1 MYDMKKIKY
10 LVLLFTVTFLLTGC
24 IKFNANMDIKKDK
37 SMDFSII
44 YALDTSVFGE
54 EKALKDSDKKDLEK
68 QGFKVEEYANG
79 TMKGF
84 SLSKKIKNID
94 YVSSTADTK
103 YSLSGILDNKKTDAS
118 LFKVKKGNYI

>member
-54 EKALKDSDKKDLEK
+54 EKALKDSDL
-68 QGFKVEEYANG
+68 
-79 TMKGF
+79 
-84 SLSKKIKNID
+84 L
-94 YVSSTADTK
+94 
-103 YSLSGILDNKKTDAS
+103 
-118 LFKVKKGNYI
+118 